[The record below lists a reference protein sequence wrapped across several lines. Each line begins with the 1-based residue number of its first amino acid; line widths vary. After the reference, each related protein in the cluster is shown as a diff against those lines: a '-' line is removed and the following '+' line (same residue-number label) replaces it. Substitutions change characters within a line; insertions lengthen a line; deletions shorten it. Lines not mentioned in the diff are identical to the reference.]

1 MTLNMLHK
9 RIALVATGLGSLIAV
24 EAILKLAGNDEVY
37 ATIKDLSPLVI
48 AILAAYLASCFQQR
62 ANFVQ
67 SLQSLWSQLI
77 DAKNDLIEYT
87 RIPSPTRE
95 QYEQVYKQ
103 ISKAIDEMRG
113 VYRNTGES
121 DEYKG
126 YFPYEPLHDMRKS
139 LETLRPDSHRA
150 DSAEAAEQAV
160 LTGWNALRLPFLA
173 EFSPPEPTA
182 PIVEEW
188 SVDER
193 LDGPA
198 PTQRRHSWRSRS

>member
-1 MTLNMLHK
+1 MTLNMLRK

-37 ATIKDLSPLVI
+37 GTIRDLSPLVI

-67 SLQSLWSQLI
+67 SLRSLWSQLI

-121 DEYKG
+121 DEFKG

-198 PTQRRHSWRSRS
+198 PTQRRRSWRSRS